1 MRGREKGDGRVRGN
15 RSSMAVPRGTGA
27 GDGELVCR
35 QERER
40 EKGEEG
46 VPDLSRAVLPAKGT
60 RERRGASDPS
70 HSTELP
76 VRGPTWLSM
85 EGEGQH

>member
-46 VPDLSRAVLPAKGT
+46 VPDLSRAVLPEKGT
-60 RERRGASDPS
+60 RERRGGHQIRA
-70 HSTELP
+70 T
-76 VRGPTWLSM
+76 
-85 EGEGQH
+85 